1 MKLVQCANCGQSINR
16 KRDVCPFCQA
26 AVVKSA
32 PRPESVTPAS
42 GPEPQDDA
50 VEALSAPIPAWKRPK
65 IIVILVAAG
74 IALLAAT
81 LLAVVLSMASSE
93 LTPEQIYEER
103 VGGVVEIRAVFPS
116 TYNAYGQLAIGG
128 ESQGTGFVVSQDGYI
143 LTNAHVVSESGRVAS
158 TVRVIFKG
166 KGTKGTLL
174 EGTVVGADETT
185 DVALIKIDPNRAP
198 KLQPIPLGDSSV
210 ASVGEEVVA
219 IGNPLGF
226 EFSLSRGVISGIG
239 RELESPDGT
248 TITGGIQTD
257 AAINPGSSGGPL
269 IDASGQVIGINYM
282 IATMS
287 GGNEGIGFAVPI
299 NTAIRVMEQMKAGA
313 PAE

>member
-26 AVVKSA
+26 AVVRSA
-32 PRPESVTPAS
+32 PRPESAAPVGGAEVHD
-42 GPEPQDDA
+42 EP
-50 VEALSAPIPAWKRPK
+50 VEVISAPTPPWTHSK
-65 IIVILVAAG
+65 VIFLVVVVG
-74 IALLAAT
+74 VGLLAAA
-81 LLAVVLSMASSE
+81 LLAVVLSMAPSK

-116 TYNAYGQLAIGG
+116 TYNAYGQLTIGG
-128 ESQGTGFVVSQDGYI
+128 ESQGTGFVVSRDGYI

-158 TVRVIFKG
+158 TVRVIVKG
-166 KGTKGTLL
+166 RDTKGTPL
-174 EGTVVGADETT
+174 EGTVIGADETT
-185 DVALIKIDPNRAP
+185 DVALVKIDPSRAP
-198 KLQPIPLGDSSV
+198 KLQPVPLGDSSL
-210 ASVGEEVVA
+210 AAVGEEVVA

-269 IDASGQVIGINYM
+269 IDATGHVIGINYM

-299 NTAIRVMEQMKAGA
+299 NTAIRVMKQMKASA
-313 PAE
+313 PGQ